1 MSRFFGDQA
10 TKVSNHARAVCSK
23 GCESLVLICE
33 ISAST
38 ASPRKLG
45 VAGGYMGVGMDEIVT
60 GLIATAFAETDS
72 NAGLLPHPHAFVRLK
87 IRSSRRWFTARLN
100 SGVLIST
107 QN

>member
-60 GLIATAFAETDS
+60 GLIATAFAGTDS
-72 NAGLLPHPHAFVRLK
+72 NAGLLPHAHAFVRLK